1 METFRNKRI
10 VIITG
15 LPFRKQGNQSLL
27 RFVNMFLDRQIKVT
41 IFSAGF
47 DPNGE
52 HVISSSLLS
61 VKKIRSLEISLTM
74 FLNRKLSKKK
84 IEDEKK
90 ENIFEKIKSETILP
104 PYGKYNFLTLL
115 NKWLKWFLVILDNI
129 LLFFSLNIKSPK
141 IIKEADIIIGYEDNF
156 TLCAKWISLLWRKKY
171 INKFQGTILKAT
183 NKDKSLAIKY
193 FPHNY
198 FSLNKSDLCLMV
210 NDGTDGEFYAKQRG
224 CENIFFEPH
233 GVLKYEHNG
242 EEIEMFRLLKK
253 TGKFI
258 LFNNASGST
267 WKRPDRIIRALLKL
281 EKNVLKN
288 ISLITT
294 YYGPDRVELIEYT
307 KAKGLDKNVVFAEKL
322 DNVQCNFILQNSD
335 VVVMTNDISNLGNPI
350 LEAIFYKIPI
360 VSINDGSL
368 DGFVADKKDSLLI
381 NLDANFDKNISNAI
395 EKLYKDKKYY
405 QNLKSNMNK
414 NNQVKELSVQQ
425 TREFNYIKSLFV

>member
-1 METFRNKRI
+1 MGTLKNKKV

-27 RFVNMFLDRQIKVT
+27 RFVKMFLDREITVT
-41 IFSAGF
+41 MFSAGF

-52 HVISSSLLS
+52 HVISSSRFS
-61 VKKIRSLEISLTM
+61 VKKIRSLEITLTL
-74 FLNRKLSKKK
+74 FLNRKFLKKK
-84 IEDEKK
+84 VENKKK

-104 PYGKYNFLTLL
+104 PYGKYSFFTLL
-115 NKWLKWFLVILDNI
+115 NKWLKWSLVILDNI
-129 LLFFSLNIKSPK
+129 LLFFLLNIKFSK
-141 IIKEADIIIGYEDNF
+141 VIKEADIIIGYEDNF
-156 TLCAKWISLLWRKKY
+156 TLCAKWISLFWRKKY

-183 NKDKSLAIKY
+183 NRDKSLAVKY

-210 NDGTDGEFYAKQRG
+210 NDGTDGNYYAKQRG

-233 GVLKYEHNG
+233 GVFQYEHN
-242 EEIEMFRLLKK
+242 EKKLEILRSLKK
-253 TGKFI
+253 NRKFI

-267 WKRPDRIIRALLKL
+267 WKRPDRIIRALLRL
-281 EKNVLKN
+281 DENVLEN

-322 DNVQCNFILQNSD
+322 DNIQCNYILQNSD
-335 VVVMTNDISNLGNPI
+335 VVIMTNDISNLGNPV

-360 VSINDGSL
+360 VSINDESL
-368 DGFVADKKDSLLI
+368 DGFVTDKEDSLLI
-381 NLDANFDKNISNAI
+381 NLDANFDKNIANAI
-395 EKLYKDKKYY
+395 ETLYKDKGYY
-405 QNLKSNMNK
+405 QNLKRNMNK

-425 TREFNYIKSLFV
+425 AREFNHIKNLFV